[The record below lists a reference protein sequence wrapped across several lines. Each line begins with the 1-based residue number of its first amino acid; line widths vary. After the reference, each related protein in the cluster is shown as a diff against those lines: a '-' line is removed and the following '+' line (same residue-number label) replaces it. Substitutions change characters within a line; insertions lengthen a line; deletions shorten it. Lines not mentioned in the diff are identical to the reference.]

1 MASSSQRT
9 WTSAER
15 RIIAVDDGV
24 DQRLAEEARVVVRHR
39 DPEQADLDLVLH
51 QARPELPLDPLEG
64 LQQRGAVE
72 VVDADLGSLQNLE
85 CDFVGR
91 QVFAQGGLAAED
103 EQARHGRDHPP
114 LLAAEQA
121 QGAIQLLVGQ
131 REQRAVAAV
140 ARSMLCRSRSRS
152 KGSKSS
158 GEAAGIGS
166 AE

>member
-1 MASSSQRT
+1 M
-9 WTSAER
+9 
-15 RIIAVDDGV
+15 
-24 DQRLAEEARVVVRHR
+24 
-39 DPEQADLDLVLH
+39 
-51 QARPELPLDPLEG
+51 
-64 LQQRGAVE
+64 E

-85 CDFVGR
+85 CDLVGR

-131 REQRAVAAV
+131 REQRATAAV
-140 ARSMLCRSRSRS
+140 ALDALPEPLPLQRVEVL
-152 KGSKSS
+152 

-166 AE
+166 AGIVKQPEVGLPSGELVG